1 MKRYV
6 GGVLA
11 DDVKGS
17 RIIGRVLPAAV
28 RLWLRSQ
35 VEQVEDLSLDLGG
48 RDREIISG
56 YLPSVSIAATQAI
69 YQGIHI
75 GRLQL
80 SAQDIRINIGQVLR
94 GKQLRLMK
102 AFPVL
107 GEVSLSADD
116 LNASLTSPL
125 LSQGLNDFWRS
136 LIQNSELAQLIETRY
151 GQIPLQPDVILRSP
165 KIRLGNQCLGLSFY
179 PRAQGQTAEQKVI
192 LGTGL
197 SIFAGNQLQLNTPRW
212 LEHLDDLSDPSEG
225 QSIDAL
231 QGFQWN
237 LGSDTQLSQLAL
249 QTGQLVCNGQI
260 MVNP

>member
-1 MKRYV
+1 M

-56 YLPSVSIAATQAI
+56 YLPSVSVTATQAI

-75 GRLQL
+75 GQLQL

-94 GKQLRLMK
+94 GNQLRLMQ

-136 LIQNSELAQLIETRY
+136 LIQIPALAQAIQARY
-151 GQIPLQPDVILRSP
+151 GQLPLREDVTLRSP
-165 KIRLGNQCLGLSFY
+165 KMRLSNQCLGLSFY
-179 PRAQGQTAEQKVI
+179 PRAQGQTAERRVI

-197 SIFAGNQLQLNTPRW
+197 SVSAGSQLQLNNPRW
-212 LEHLDDLSDPSEG
+212 LETLTDLSDSSKG
-225 QSIDAL
+225 QLIESL
-231 QGFQWN
+231 QGFQWD
-237 LGSDTQLSQLAL
+237 LGADTQLSQLAL
-249 QTGQLVCNGQI
+249 QTGRLACSGQI